1 MPPKAQGVNGSLGR
15 AARVSGGAAGMI
27 APSSGRRRGARLAG
41 GPARIRGDRQNVHTL
56 EGAAATANRRDHS
69 SSATPLIATITSI
82 AQRTSPGPTRSC
94 SFAPS
99 TPPTIMPTA
108 RMAPSRQATS
118 PEAANIASAT
128 RV

>member
-1 MPPKAQGVNGSLGR
+1 MPPKTQGVNGSLSR
-15 AARVSGGAAGMI
+15 AARGSGGAAGMI
-27 APSSGRRRGARLAG
+27 ALSSGRRRGARLAG
-41 GPARIRGDRQNVHTL
+41 GPARAGRQNVHTL